1 MGSPFMKNFTE
12 TTPDHEPYPNDRLA
26 AIGLAAAVLAHEIA
40 NELNV
45 VRFAVQLAEEELTRQ
60 NENDDVI
67 SALHEAKNGIDR
79 LGSLLQQFRNL
90 ARPQK
95 LRLQPTDLAHEVK
108 EFLAVERVRYATQGI
123 DVELDFPRNLPRLM
137 LDVEKFR
144 QALLN
149 LCTNAADAMPEG
161 GTLKLR
167 GYSSDPSVCLEIID
181 TGVGIPAGV
190 DIFELFTTTK
200 PQGTGLGLAIV
211 HEIVAAHG
219 GTVTYTS
226 QRGAGTVFRLML
238 PLNPATVSQAA
249 AE

>member
-95 LRLQPTDLAHEVK
+95 LRVQPTDLVHEVK
-108 EFLAVERVRYATQGI
+108 ELLAVERVRYATQGI
-123 DVELDFPRNLPRLM
+123 HVQLDFPRNLPRLM

-149 LCTNAADAMPEG
+149 LCTNAADAMPDG

-167 GYSSDPSVCLEIID
+167 GFSSDSSVCLEIID
-181 TGVGIPAGV
+181 TGIGIPAGL
-190 DIFELFTTTK
+190 DIFGLFTTTK

-226 QRGAGTVFRLML
+226 RPGAGTVFRLML